1 MAGFGGAK
9 GDARMSA
16 LSVSSAIGEC
26 NVLLQSI
33 TDRLDRISD
42 SEALPFSERESR
54 DLVDAIA
61 GVYGVLLGA
70 DAVLAVEVRR
80 WGL

>member
-1 MAGFGGAK
+1 
-9 GDARMSA
+9 MSCF
-16 LSVSSAIGEC
+16 SVSTAVNEC
-26 NVLLQSI
+26 NVLLQGI

-42 SEALPFSERESR
+42 SQSLPFSTKEREQ
-54 DLVDAIA
+54 LLNTIA

-70 DAVLAVEVRR
+70 DAVLAVEQKR